1 MSSRTFGEMVREAR
15 LERHLSMGQL
25 AAAVDRST
33 ASVRRWERDD
43 GLPTPEVIETLTV
56 RLGLDTRDVEEA
68 VAKARGGEA
77 PTVGES
83 AAGEPVEVDPI
94 DVVALAD
101 VAEAVDSSLAADWQ
115 QPALPAPAAAIPA
128 TATAPPPPVVW
139 PTASAPVA
147 VVEQD
152 QNILQILRDPAKP
165 WLGYI
170 RAVLTIAVLGGLAYV
185 LLWAVPEFLDAF
197 GEMWDSLWEGSD
209 TTQL

>member
-1 MSSRTFGEMVREAR
+1 MPSRTFGEIIREAR

-43 GLPTPEVIETLTV
+43 GLPTPEIIEMLTV
-56 RLGLDTRDVEEA
+56 RLGLDSGEVDTA
-68 VAKARGGEA
+68 VAAARGEEA

-83 AAGEPVEVDPI
+83 AQGEPVEVDPI

-101 VAEAVDSSLAADWQ
+101 VAEAVDSSMAVEWQ
-115 QPALPAPAAAIPA
+115 QPAAPAAAVPA

-139 PTASAPVA
+139 PTASAPVT
-147 VVEQD
+147 VVEQE

-170 RAVLTIAVLGGLAYV
+170 RAALTIAVLGGLTYV
-185 LLWAVPEFLDAF
+185 LVWAVPEFLDAF
-197 GEMWDSLWEGSD
+197 GEMWDSLWDSAD